1 LDNKKTGLRFFDY
14 VFFRLY
20 KFYGQFSY
28 GSIFEQPPLGLAI
41 ALLTLTQLLTILLV
55 VIGLEKL
62 GLLQNTKTS
71 TITDIIILG
80 TMYLINWYRYSK
92 IKTVD
97 KLEEQWGQQNIKM
110 KTTGTIITTI
120 YVLGTLAAVLY
131 LTGFFETK

>member
-1 LDNKKTGLRFFDY
+1 
-14 VFFRLY
+14 
-20 KFYGQFSY
+20 
-28 GSIFEQPPLGLAI
+28 
-41 ALLTLTQLLTILLV
+41 
-55 VIGLEKL
+55 
-62 GLLQNTKTS
+62 
-71 TITDIIILG
+71 
-80 TMYLINWYRYSK
+80 MYLINWYRYSK